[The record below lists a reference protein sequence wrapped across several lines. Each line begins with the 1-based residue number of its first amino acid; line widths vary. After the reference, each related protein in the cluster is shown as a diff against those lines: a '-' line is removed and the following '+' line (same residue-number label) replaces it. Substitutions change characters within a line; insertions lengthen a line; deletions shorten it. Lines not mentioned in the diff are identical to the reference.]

1 MNPAASVPGPL
12 ILPAQLVLASSSP
25 RRITLLRR
33 LGLSFETLA
42 ADLDEPLYHRSQPED
57 QVLELAKAKAQM
69 IWETTGG
76 LVLAADTAVAL
87 DGRALG
93 KPKNVT
99 ENRSFLEQLSGRWH
113 SVFSG
118 TALINPQGEITSFVD
133 QTRVRFRALSTAE
146 INWYAMSGE
155 GLDKAGGY
163 SIQDRGMVLIE
174 RIEGDFYTVMGL
186 PVRWVWAALL
196 REGLRVD

>member
-1 MNPAASVPGPL
+1 MDQSTPVPGPL
-12 ILPAQLVLASSSP
+12 TLPAQLVLASSSP
-25 RRITLLRR
+25 RRITLLRQ

-42 ADLDEPLYHRSQPED
+42 ADLDEPLYRRSQPED
-57 QVLELAKAKAQM
+57 QVLELAKAKAQR

-93 KPKNVT
+93 KPENVT

-118 TALINPQGEITSFVD
+118 TALINPQGEITSSVD
-133 QTRVRFRALSTAE
+133 QTRVRFRALSIAE

-163 SIQDRGMVLIE
+163 GIQDRGMVLIE